1 MDSPGISGEQE
12 KGQRL
17 GDSAANDFGKTVG
30 GMDHTKAV
38 ITAQPKTNETPSGEL
53 KENSPTKGGD
63 ISGCSDCFLCC
74 AFCDPSDLMECFAYL
89 CCCGAADGGKYSF
102 AEQHF
107 LLYDVNPGE
116 GFNLRR
122 DVYLRVANTV
132 RQLREKGFD
141 FVLVLPPW
149 GNCWHWRTKPR
160 QTKIRWSELF
170 DLDSL
175 SDFVPVIEFDEF
187 LEAQGNSVGT
197 VLYLQH
203 YAEGWAE
210 GGEYTLKYDIR
221 PCIEADKYYAKRG
234 DKWNGHFFDYAD
246 HFHAKD
252 LQCLSIQGQSS
263 TLAEA
268 IAQLFPEGRSL
279 MVDRAETILH
289 DQFGDHF
296 FWKARKS
303 MRYAK
308 RLCSIGDTFRAD
320 QLANSSDYLCA
331 HLRRADFVWAH
342 REEIPSVEGA
352 AAQIAQTAS
361 KLYIR
366 DVFLSTD
373 ATPSEINKLTNL
385 LAKQNIRMA
394 KFSDENGQMEL
405 SEAAISIIDQWI
417 CANSRF
423 FIGTHLSTFSFRI
436 HEDREILGHD
446 ARTTFNRFCPD
457 NVSDCEQPAK
467 WTIVN

>member
-1 MDSPGISGEQE
+1 
-12 KGQRL
+12 
-17 GDSAANDFGKTVG
+17 
-30 GMDHTKAV
+30 
-38 ITAQPKTNETPSGEL
+38 
-53 KENSPTKGGD
+53 
-63 ISGCSDCFLCC
+63 
-74 AFCDPSDLMECFAYL
+74 
-89 CCCGAADGGKYSF
+89 
-102 AEQHF
+102 
-107 LLYDVNPGE
+107 NPGE

-132 RQLREKGFD
+132 RQLREKGFDFVLVLPPWGNCWHFD

-187 LEAQGNSVGT
+187 LEGGQGTSVSTVGTSVST

-203 YAEGWAE
+203 YAEGWAD
-210 GGEYTLKYDIR
+210 GEYTLKYDIR

-234 DKWNGHFFDYAD
+234 DKWNNGHFFDYAD
-246 HFHAKD
+246 LHAKD

-268 IAQLFPEGRSL
+268 IAQSILSRSLMVDSILSRSL

-308 RLCSIGDTFRAD
+308 RLRSIGDTFRAD
-320 QLANSSDYLCA
+320 QLANTSDYLCA

-342 REEIPSVEGA
+342 REEIPSIEGA
-352 AAQIAQTAS
+352 AAQIAQNIAQNAS
-361 KLYIR
+361 KLDIS

-373 ATPSEINKLTNL
+373 ATPSEV
-385 LAKQNIRMA
+385 NIGESFGETKCPMV
-394 KFSDENGQMEL
+394 KFSDENEQMEL
-405 SEAAISIIDQWI
+405 SGAAISIIDQWI